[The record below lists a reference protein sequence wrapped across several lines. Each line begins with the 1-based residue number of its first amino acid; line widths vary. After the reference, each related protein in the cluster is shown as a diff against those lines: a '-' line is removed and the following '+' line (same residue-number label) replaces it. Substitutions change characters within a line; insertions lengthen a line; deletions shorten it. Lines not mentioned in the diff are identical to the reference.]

1 MSDSPLH
8 FQAAGPARF
17 LTIEASLR
25 TLTDADGVVWTVIE
39 DEVLGGQPMQQHA
52 AVFTAADG
60 RRRWV
65 PMARG
70 GLTKLEDAELRSL
83 LMRAPGTQAD
93 R

>member
-1 MSDSPLH
+1 M
-8 FQAAGPARF
+8 
-17 LTIEASLR
+17 R
-25 TLTDADGVVWTVIE
+25 TLTDADGVVWTVTE

-52 AVFTAADG
+52 AVFTATDG

-70 GLTKLEDAELRSL
+70 GLTKLQDAELRSL

>member
-1 MSDSPLH
+1 MKLH
-8 FQAAGPARF
+8 FKSVGSSPVPDHRGHF
-17 LTIEASLR
+17 LR

-39 DEVLGGQPMQQHA
+39 DEELGGQPMQQHA

-70 GLTKLEDAELRSL
+70 GLKNLQDAELRSL
-83 LMRAPGTQAD
+83 LMTAPGTQAE

>member
-1 MSDSPLH
+1 M
-8 FQAAGPARF
+8 
-17 LTIEASLR
+17 R

-65 PMARG
+65 PMTRG
-70 GLTKLEDAELRSL
+70 GLKKLQDSELRSL
-83 LMRAPGTQAD
+83 LMTAPGTQAD

>member
-1 MSDSPLH
+1 
-8 FQAAGPARF
+8 
-17 LTIEASLR
+17 LR

-65 PMARG
+65 RWPAV
-70 GLTKLEDAELRSL
+70 DSRSC
-83 LMRAPGTQAD
+83 RIPNYAPSM
-93 R
+93 

>member
-1 MSDSPLH
+1 
-8 FQAAGPARF
+8 
-17 LTIEASLR
+17 LR
-25 TLTDADGVVWTVIE
+25 TLTDADGVIWTVIE

-52 AVFTAADG
+52 AVFTAGDG

-70 GLTKLEDAELRSL
+70 GLKKLQDAELRSL
-83 LMRAPGTQAD
+83 LMTAPGTQAE

>member
-1 MSDSPLH
+1 
-8 FQAAGPARF
+8 
-17 LTIEASLR
+17 
-25 TLTDADGVVWTVIE
+25 
-39 DEVLGGQPMQQHA
+39 MQQHA

-70 GLTKLEDAELRSL
+70 GLKKLHDSELRSL
-83 LMRAPGTQAD
+83 LMTAPGTQAD

>member
-1 MSDSPLH
+1 
-8 FQAAGPARF
+8 
-17 LTIEASLR
+17 LR
-25 TLTDADGVVWTVIE
+25 TFTDADGVVWTVIE
-39 DEVLGGQPMQQHA
+39 DEVLGGQPIQQHA

-70 GLTKLEDAELRSL
+70 ALKRLQDSELRSI
-83 LMRAPGTQAD
+83 LMTAPGTQAD

>member
-1 MSDSPLH
+1 M
-8 FQAAGPARF
+8 
-17 LTIEASLR
+17 R

-39 DEVLGGQPMQQHA
+39 DEVLGGQPIQQHA

-65 PMARG
+65 PLARG
-70 GLTKLEDAELRSL
+70 GLKKLQDSELRSL
-83 LMRAPGTQAD
+83 LMTAPGTQAD